1 MSNRKLGNN
10 FEQQL
15 CEILFENG
23 FWVHNLAQ
31 NKSGQPADIIAVKY
45 NKAFLIDAKICS
57 NSTFSLSRIEENQ
70 HTAMQL
76 WEKCGNSSAW
86 FALLIDEDV
95 VFVSYANMHEAIQRG
110 KIKLTMTDF
119 INYGETLDIWK
130 NFEAKVV

>member
-1 MSNRKLGNN
+1 MSNRKLGND

-45 NKAFLIDAKICS
+45 NKAFLIDAKVCS

-110 KIKLTMTDF
+110 KTKLTMTDF
-119 INYGETLDIWK
+119 INYGETLNIWK
-130 NFEAKVV
+130 NFEVKVV